1 MVTPKIL
8 DSVRDRHT
16 AIIGITRS
24 GKTTFAAAL
33 LRQLWG
39 RSTHTIFVDPKHD
52 EGFAKLG
59 TICYEP
65 MEVYE
70 RLLAKDKQ
78 IVFRTSGDSNERVE
92 QLDRVVELV
101 FMLARKPGFKRIRRV
116 IAIDELQLFVKKG
129 SSKAIEQIWTVGAG
143 MGIVGMAMT
152 QRIQL
157 LNETVWSQSD
167 NKFIFR
173 IEDRP
178 DYLKSRNL
186 EHYVNQ
192 QDFFSDSMN
201 KYWFYYTIGG
211 GTWKKHKPVQI
222 NTPKRPKRLHLK
234 RW

>member
-1 MVTPKIL
+1 M
-8 DSVRDRHT
+8 RDRHS

-33 LRQLWG
+33 LKQLWG
-39 RSTHTIFVDPKHD
+39 RSTHTLFVDPKHD

-59 TICYEP
+59 TVCYEP

-92 QLDRVVELV
+92 QLDRVVELI

-211 GTWKKHKPVQI
+211 GTWKKHKPVSI
-222 NTPKRPKRLHLK
+222 NTPKRPNRLDLK

>member
-1 MVTPKIL
+1 MVEPRIL
-8 DSVRDRHT
+8 DSVRGRHT

-24 GKTTFAAAL
+24 GKTTFAAAV
-33 LRQLWG
+33 LRKLWG

-52 EGFAKLG
+52 EGFSKLG
-59 TICYEP
+59 TICHEP

-78 IVFRTSGDSNERVE
+78 IVFRPSGDSNERVE

-101 FMLARKPGFKRIRRV
+101 FMLAKKPGFKRIRRV

-173 IEDRP
+173 IEDRQ
-178 DYLKSRNL
+178 DYLRSRNL

-192 QDFFSDSMN
+192 IDFFTDSMN
-201 KYWFYYTIGG
+201 KYWFYYTCGG
-211 GTWKKHKPVQI
+211 GTWKKHKPVEI
-222 NTPKRPKRLHLK
+222 NTTKRPKRLHLK

>member
-1 MVTPKIL
+1 MVGPKIL
-8 DSVRDRHT
+8 DSVRERHSV
-16 AIIGITRS
+16 IIGITRS
-24 GKTTFAAAL
+24 GKTTFAAAV
-33 LRQLWG
+33 LRKLWS

-52 EGFAKLG
+52 EGFSKLG
-59 TICYEP
+59 TVCHDP

-70 RLLAKDKQ
+70 RLLAKDKN
-78 IVFRTSGDSNERVE
+78 IVFRPSGDANERVE
-92 QLDRVVELV
+92 QLDRVVDLV
-101 FMLARKPGFKRIRRV
+101 FMLAKKNGFKRIRRV

-167 NKFIFR
+167 NRFIFR

-186 EHYVNQ
+186 EHYTNQ
-192 QDFFSDSMN
+192 LDFFTDPMN
-201 KYWFYYTIGG
+201 KYWFYFTIGG
-211 GTWKKHKPVQI
+211 GEWKKHKPVQI
-222 NTPKRPKRLHLK
+222 NNTKRPKRLDLK

>member
-1 MVTPKIL
+1 MVAPKIL

-24 GKTTFAAAL
+24 GKTTFAAQVL
-33 LRQLWG
+33 KKLWG

-52 EGFAKLG
+52 DAFTKLG
-59 TICYEP
+59 TVCYDP

-70 RLLAKDKQ
+70 RLLAKDNR
-78 IVFRTSGDSNERVE
+78 IVFRPSADERVE
-92 QLDRVVELV
+92 ELDRVVDLI
-101 FMLARKPGFKRIRRV
+101 FMLARKDGFKRIRRV
-116 IAIDELQLFVKKG
+116 VAIDELQLFVKKG

-192 QDFFSDSMN
+192 IDFFTDDMN
-201 KYWFYYTIGG
+201 KYWFYFTVGG
-211 GTWKKHKPVQI
+211 GTWKKHKPVEI
-222 NTPKRPKRLHLK
+222 NTPIRPKRLDLK

>member
-24 GKTTFAAAL
+24 GKTTFADAL
-33 LRQLWG
+33 LKQLWG

-129 SSKAIEQIWTVGAG
+129 SSKAIEQIWTIGAG

-192 QDFFSDSMN
+192 QDFFSDTMN

-222 NTPKRPKRLHLK
+222 NTPKRPKRLDLK